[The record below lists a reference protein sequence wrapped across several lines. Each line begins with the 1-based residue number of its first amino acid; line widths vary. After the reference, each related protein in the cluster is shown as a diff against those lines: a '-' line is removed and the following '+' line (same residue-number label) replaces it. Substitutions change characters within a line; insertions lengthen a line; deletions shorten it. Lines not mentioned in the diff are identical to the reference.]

1 MAGRFTSIPNVGNSS
16 AAQSVATGIHSADGL
31 LACLLNIAR
40 HYDLP
45 LTAQTAIAGL
55 PLRNGKLTP
64 SSLER
69 AAGRAGLS
77 VHTSHISL
85 ESLSGLTFPCIILTQ
100 DRNACVIHKRIGQ
113 DFFIYNP
120 QVGED
125 LHAVPIKDLKSEF
138 AGYCIALKPITQINN
153 SASKATLHSKKGHWF
168 WGVVKSLVPQ
178 YTQVS
183 LASLLAN
190 SLAVAAPLFMLNV
203 YDRVL
208 PNSAFS
214 TLWILTVGMAIVL
227 GFELIFRILR
237 GKITDN
243 AGRHADVQLA
253 SRVFDH
259 VMRMRLDER
268 PQSSG
273 AFANRLREFE
283 VVREFFSSASLI
295 AIIDVF
301 FIFVFLGVISL
312 VGGPMIYI
320 PLTAVCIVLCYGV
333 LIQPFMMKTVR
344 SVQDE
349 AAQKHSLLIE
359 ALSGLDTIKASNAE
373 GEVLRRWEGIVD
385 QTSRSTERIR
395 FMSLNIVNLTM
406 LVQQCVSIALVVYG
420 VYLFDAGE
428 ITMGAIIAVV
438 MLASRAVA
446 PLGAI
451 ATTLSRTQQSLVAL
465 RHLNEI
471 MQTRF
476 ENEENNYEVARP
488 ITKGSIEFSNVTFS
502 YPSTEMA
509 SLENASFHIHGGE
522 KIGIIGKV
530 GAGKSTLVQL
540 IAGLYSPK
548 NGTIKIDGIN
558 QAQLHTAELRN
569 SMGIVL
575 QDVVL
580 FQGTA
585 RENIALGNAGAS
597 DEDIVKAA
605 ELSGADIFINE
616 HPSGFGLQVGER
628 GQRLSGGQ
636 RQFIALARAL
646 VKDPPIL
653 LLDEPT
659 SAMDS
664 TSELLFMTRLKAA
677 SEKKTVILST
687 HRQSLLS
694 ICDKL
699 ILMDKGRIL
708 AFGSKAKV
716 LDFIQEQAQA
726 THKTKPKIIA
736 APNIVKGPAHA

>member
-1 MAGRFTSIPNVGNSS
+1 MSGQLKILPGLTQSLDQSTSGVVVP
-16 AAQSVATGIHSADGL
+16 DDL
-31 LACLLNIAR
+31 LACLLNLTR
-40 HYDLP
+40 HHGVQ
-45 LTAQTAIAGL
+45 LTATTAIAGL
-55 PLRNGKLTP
+55 PLKDGRLTP
-64 SSLER
+64 SSLKR

-77 VHTSHISL
+77 THVAQIAL
-85 ESLSGLTFPCIILTQ
+85 NRLSGLALPCILLTK
-100 DRNACVIHKRIGQ
+100 DRGAVVIHDRQ
-113 DFFIYNP
+113 DEAFSIYSP
-120 QVGED
+120 QMGDALITVTHD
-125 LHAVPIKDLKSEF
+125 KLTSVY
-138 AGYCIALKPITQINN
+138 AGYVITLTPFTEKSGETSVAVLQ
-153 SASKATLHSKKGHWF
+153 SKKGHWF
-168 WGVVKSLVPQ
+168 WSVVKSLTPQ
-178 YTQVS
+178 YLQVG
-183 LASLLAN
+183 LASFLAN

-214 TLWILTVGMAIVL
+214 TLWILSMGMAIVL
-227 GFELIFRILR
+227 AFELIFRVLR

-253 SRVFDH
+253 SRIFDH

-283 VVREFFSSASLI
+283 MVREFFSSASLI

-301 FIFVFLGVISL
+301 FIVIFLGVISL
-312 VGGPMIYI
+312 VGGPMIII
-320 PLTAVCIVLCYGV
+320 PMVAVVIVLLYGII
-333 LIQPFMMKTVR
+333 IQPFMMKAVR

-349 AAQKHSLLIE
+349 ATQKHSLLIE
-359 ALSGLDTIKASNAE
+359 AITGLDTIKSANAE
-373 GEVLRRWEGIVD
+373 GEILRRWEGIVG
-385 QTSRSTERIR
+385 QTARSTERVR
-395 FMSLNIVNLTM
+395 FMSLNVVNLTM
-406 LVQQCVSIALVVYG
+406 LVQQCVSVALVIFG

-438 MLASRAVA
+438 MLAGRAVA

-465 RHLNEI
+465 RNLNDI
-471 MQTRF
+471 MKTHF
-476 ENEENNYEVARP
+476 ENEEGNYDVARA
-488 ITKGSIEFSNVTFS
+488 ITKGDIEFSHVTFR
-502 YPSTEMA
+502 YPGVESNC
-509 SLENASFHIHGGE
+509 LEDVSFHIRSGE

-540 IAGLYSPK
+540 IASLFTPESGV
-548 NGTIKIDGIN
+548 IKIDGVN
-558 QAQLHTAELRN
+558 TSQLHTTEIRKA
-569 SMGIVL
+569 MGIVL

-585 RENIALGNAGAS
+585 RDNIALGTPSAT
-597 DEDIVKAA
+597 DEDIIRAA
-605 ELSGADIFINE
+605 KLSGADSFINE
-616 HPSGFGLQVGER
+616 HPSGFGLEVGER

-659 SAMDS
+659 SAMDN
-664 TSELLFMTRLKAA
+664 TSESLFMSRLQAA
-677 SEKKTVILST
+677 SKNKTVILST

-699 ILMDKGRIL
+699 LLVDKGKVL
-708 AFGSKAKV
+708 AFGPKEKV
-716 LDFIQEQAQA
+716 FAYIQSRVHTETSAN
-726 THKTKPKIIA
+726 TITKPLPKIINKA
-736 APNIVKGPAHA
+736 THV